1 MKELALRRHVQL
13 ILSSFKKKRPKQL
26 PKSTDDALQRPF
38 YMCKQQTIHPSAS
51 EFLFKN
57 FLVCSQ
63 KWLIMITIMIITQL
77 PGLGWYSLL
86 VWWYIG
92 LEPPKKVSG
101 FLQTPLVCRWERFC
115 QPSLPLSLALGCQ
128 QLVRSGQ
135 VCCCASNK
143 RKQQNNVNSPWE
155 DGGDGSMLYYSLF
168 SDPGISERFWVSN
181 PLVCRWEF
189 LLALCN
195 WA

>member
-1 MKELALRRHVQL
+1 
-13 ILSSFKKKRPKQL
+13 
-26 PKSTDDALQRPF
+26 
-38 YMCKQQTIHPSAS
+38 MCKQQTIHPSAS

-101 FLQTPLVCRWERFC
+101 FLQTPLVCVGEKGSASHLCHWAWLWVVN
-115 QPSLPLSLALGCQ
+115 SL
-128 QLVRSGQ
+128 SGQ
-135 VCCCASNK
+135 VRSAVVLQTKESNK
-143 RKQQNNVNSPWE
+143 TVSIVHGKMEAMAQCYYIAFSRTL
-155 DGGDGSMLYYSLF
+155 GSQKGFGL
-168 SDPGISERFWVSN
+168 RV
-181 PLVCRWEF
+181 